1 MPSNQRRARFT
12 LSAGLV
18 VGLLAGLLSVSAAGL
33 PAAAAPVIVPHVAV
47 YNLSLG
53 RTSGSGGVT
62 HATGR
67 IEFTWAEGCDGW
79 TVDQR
84 THLILTSAQGH
95 DIETGWVLNA
105 WESKDGLSYRF
116 SVRRANRGEAPFE
129 MRGKARLQGP
139 GLGGVV
145 NYSTPEQDPLTLP
158 TGTLFPTRY
167 SEELLEAA
175 AQNEILFWRTVFD
188 GSGEDG
194 YFGVNATLSRALS
207 GETRPLFDSPLI
219 QGVPSWRMRIAYF
232 GQDEQSAEP
241 DHEQSQRMYANGVV
255 DELEFDYS
263 DFAIKGVLE
272 SLEALPLPD
281 CQ

>member
-1 MPSNQRRARFT
+1 MPSKHRRTPFT
-12 LSAGLV
+12 
-18 VGLLAGLLSVSAAGL
+18 LLAGVVIGLMSVPAAG
-33 PAAAAPVIVPHVAV
+33 PAASAAPVIVPHVAV
-47 YNLSLG
+47 YQLSLG
-53 RTSGSGGVT
+53 RTSGSGGVIQ
-62 HATGR
+62 ATGR

-84 THLILTSAQGH
+84 TFLILTSAQGFDYH
-95 DIETGWVLNA
+95 SGWVLNA

-116 SVRRANRGEAPFE
+116 SVKRVNTGEEPSE
-129 MRGKARLQGP
+129 TRGKARLQAP

-145 NYSTPEQDPLTLP
+145 NYSTPEQDPLILP

-167 SEELLEAA
+167 SEELLAAA

-188 GSGEDG
+188 GSGEEG
-194 YFGVNATLSRALS
+194 YFGVNATLSPTLS
-207 GETRPLFDSPLI
+207 AETLPSFESPLI
-219 QGVPSWRMRIAYF
+219 QGVPSWRMRLAYF
-232 GQDEQSAEP
+232 GQDEQAAEP
-241 DHEQSQRMYANGVV
+241 EHEQSQRMYANGIV

-272 SLEALPLPD
+272 SLEALPPPD